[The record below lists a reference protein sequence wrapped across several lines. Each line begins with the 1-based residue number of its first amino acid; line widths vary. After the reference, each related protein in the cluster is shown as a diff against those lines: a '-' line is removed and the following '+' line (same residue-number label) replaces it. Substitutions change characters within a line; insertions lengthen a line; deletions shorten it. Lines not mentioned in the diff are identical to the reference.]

1 MIQEHQMTM
10 NILLVTFFG
19 RKVIR
24 HTIITGIIEHKKD
37 DDIFQWKSHRCWFE
51 TGTQMW
57 TG

>member
-24 HTIITGIIEHKKD
+24 HTIITGFSGIYMFKARTVKVYVPNIVFVFSD
-37 DDIFQWKSHRCWFE
+37 N
-51 TGTQMW
+51 
-57 TG
+57 